1 MCDIQKLV
9 NLLRENV
16 DAISSGHSLLVLTVP
31 VLQKLNESFVLINE
45 QAPNSKDA
53 AVQVP
58 ADAIVEQRLLDD
70 LAFLLRLVRR
80 TPGLRLVSSG
90 ACHPGEEPRSAAVSV
105 EHFHSLR
112 HLVLH
117 KVRLC
122 DVRGL
127 STLAP
132 RLTSLC
138 CDSDPQQLLAG
149 AGSWPQLRTATF
161 CRAGVS
167 AVPAQLAAAALV
179 LAVLDLG
186 HNRLSDTAGADFSA
200 FRSLSRLGLA
210 YNAFEA
216 VPSELPPSLTALG
229 LACNYVDTI
238 DGVSRLESLVE
249 LDLSGNCLAAH
260 SCLAPLSW
268 LPALRRL
275 DLRGNPLAF
284 HPRHRVLAAAELHSA
299 ALTCEFVL
307 DGQHLSQSER
317 AVGLSGKREG
327 RSGGRTSSASAERE
341 PPPPVPAGRLP
352 PPPEDSL
359 STASSTASDK
369 TLVADGTTP
378 GRRQSTAGGDGSRT
392 APMRKSR
399 HVRKAVIS
407 DLEAADPTDDGSLTG
422 SVTSIRSS
430 PPDSNAE
437 HLETKRRVESLRQM
451 FGHDN
456 WLHSQGGTFLQD
468 VLGLPPT
475 ATTASALLGGTAP
488 EPEPEPAAAPAG
500 PAVVDSAVA
509 EVDSVEV
516 VKEGNSNT
524 FDDSCE
530 HTLSSEE
537 ENGQREEEEIIPPAD
552 DEEEADESEQQLY
565 SVRRLLSAVGKQQ
578 QMQQQE
584 LFLAVTDRQLKERDT
599 ATGRLL
605 CRWQLEALQSCELLS
620 VEPARIRVT
629 FDTIKPDRRERTYFV
644 EDAKDAQ
651 HLLQT
656 LRAILDE
663 RPLQANN
670 LSVFRCMKCSS
681 QFSEEVE
688 SPLVPDPR
696 LDGTLR
702 CPNCGS
708 AVVVQAEED
717 PQPDP
722 QPLPRPTGAAPPSRR
737 RADTRAA
744 VSAAAP
750 APEDP
755 PLAYSPSQS
764 SIGSAA
770 SLDALGEPSAS
781 AAPSGSGS
789 GGPRRCESDIEIISN
804 PSQSSIEVL
813 DGSGARTPGRKRS
826 SEERQVAPH
835 GFPVVAGPQVAAPPL
850 LPTLPPPMTE
860 SSSSDSLT
868 DSVCTAYE
876 GRAPASAPA
885 PAAAAAAAAAL
896 TASLQATGPGP
907 QVAEPAASPPALS
920 SAGAPRRAAPRP
932 DATPRPGVPLSDVPQ
947 YSYVDFGWADHR
959 IKLHLYVSVF
969 QHRDEELTTLVK
981 GHVLCKNLTQPKPAL
996 VVLSTHKVY
1005 LLYITRQESDEP
1017 RRWLVPADAWP
1028 LRQLREVRVL
1038 PWGQGVSLLL
1048 SPTGSTPAAAA
1059 LLLLLYDADHT
1070 SALFAHL
1077 AGLSLGDGCRV
1088 EGEPLEQHTDA
1099 VRRLAATPD
1108 RPDDNVRVAAFFV
1121 AASVVTDSGTVSL
1134 GSGMLAIGESALS
1147 LSTDS
1152 LLWLLPSSGKL
1163 PELWAAQS
1171 ISNLVEV
1178 EVDGETVTPV
1188 FLDESSGTA
1197 RETRWVLRMG
1207 SAAVV
1212 SALLDALRPP
1222 WEQLFSLPLQVSL
1235 SGQSR

>member
-16 DAISSGHSLLVLTVP
+16 DAISSGRSLLVLTVP
-31 VLQKLNESFVLINE
+31 VLQKMNESFVLINE
-45 QAPNSKDA
+45 QAPNPKDA

-70 LAFLLRLVRR
+70 LTFLLRLVRR

-90 ACHPGEEPRSAAVSV
+90 ACHPGEEPRSPAVSV

-138 CDSDPQQLLAG
+138 CDGDPQQLLAA
-149 AGSWPQLRTATF
+149 AGTWPELRTATF

-167 AVPAQLAAAALV
+167 AVPVPLAAAAPE

-216 VPSELPPSLTALG
+216 VPSGLPPGLTALG

-238 DGVSRLESLVE
+238 DGVSRLASLVE

-260 SCLAPLSW
+260 GCLAPLSG

-275 DLRGNPLAF
+275 DLRANPLAF
-284 HPRHRVLAAAELHSA
+284 HPRHRVLAAAVLHSA

-317 AVGLSGKREG
+317 AVGLSGRREG
-327 RSGGRTSSASAERE
+327 RCGGRTSSESAERE
-341 PPPPVPAGRLP
+341 PPSPVPAERLP

-359 STASSTASDK
+359 STGSSTASDK

-378 GRRQSTAGGDGSRT
+378 GRRQSTAGGGDGSRT
-392 APMRKSR
+392 APVRKSR

-407 DLEAADPTDDGSLTG
+407 DLEAADPTDDGSLIG

-430 PPDSNAE
+430 PPDLNAE

-475 ATTASALLGGTAP
+475 AATASALLGGTAP
-488 EPEPEPAAAPAG
+488 DSEPAAAPASPG
-500 PAVVDSAVA
+500 VVDSAVA

-516 VKEGNSNT
+516 LKEGNSDT
-524 FDDSCE
+524 LGDSCE
-530 HTLSSEE
+530 HTLPSEE
-537 ENGQREEEEIIPPAD
+537 GNGQREEEEIIPPAD

-565 SVRRLLSAVGKQQ
+565 AVRRLLSAVGKQQ
-578 QMQQQE
+578 QQTQQQE

-605 CRWQLEALQSCELLS
+605 CRWQSEALQSCELLS
-620 VEPARIRVT
+620 AEPARIRVT
-629 FDTIKPDRRERTYFV
+629 FDTVKPDRRERTYFV

-708 AVVVQAEED
+708 AVVVQAEEELQ
-717 PQPDP
+717 PQPQP
-722 QPLPRPTGAAPPSRR
+722 EQQPLLRPTGGAVAEPPSRR
-737 RADTRAA
+737 RADIRTAVAA
-744 VSAAAP
+744 TAP

-755 PLAYSPSQS
+755 PVADSPSQS

-781 AAPSGSGS
+781 ATPSGTGS

-826 SEERQVAPH
+826 SEERQVAAH
-835 GFPVVAGPQVAAPPL
+835 GFPAVTGPQVAAPPL

-885 PAAAAAAAAAL
+885 PAAAL
-896 TASLQATGPGP
+896 TAPLQTGPGP
-907 QVAEPAASPPALS
+907 QVAEPAASPP
-920 SAGAPRRAAPRP
+920 GAPRRAAPRP

-969 QHRDEELTTLVK
+969 QQRDEELTTLVK

-1028 LRQLREVRVL
+1028 LRQLREVRAL

-1059 LLLLLYDADHT
+1059 TALLLLLYDAEHT
-1070 SALFAHL
+1070 SALLTHL
-1077 AGLSLGDGCRV
+1077 AGPSLGDGCCV
-1088 EGEPLEQHTDA
+1088 EREPLQQHTDA

-1108 RPDDNVRVAAFFV
+1108 RPDDDVRVAGFFV
-1121 AASVVTDSGTVSL
+1121 AASVITDSGTVSM
-1134 GSGMLAIGESALS
+1134 GSGTLVIGESVLS

-1152 LLWLLPSSGKL
+1152 LLWLLPSSGKP

-1197 RETRWVLRMG
+1197 REIRWVLRMG

-1212 SALLDALRPP
+1212 SALLDAVRPP

>member
-1 MCDIQKLV
+1 MCTD
-9 NLLRENV
+9 
-16 DAISSGHSLLVLTVP
+16 
-31 VLQKLNESFVLINE
+31 
-45 QAPNSKDA
+45 
-53 AVQVP
+53 
-58 ADAIVEQRLLDD
+58 RLFPT
-70 LAFLLRLVRR
+70 AGVLRL
-80 TPGLRLVSSG
+80 
-90 ACHPGEEPRSAAVSV
+90 A
-105 EHFHSLR
+105 
-112 HLVLH
+112 
-117 KVRLC
+117 
-122 DVRGL
+122 
-127 STLAP
+127 
-132 RLTSLC
+132 
-138 CDSDPQQLLAG
+138 
-149 AGSWPQLRTATF
+149 
-161 CRAGVS
+161 
-167 AVPAQLAAAALV
+167 
-179 LAVLDLG
+179 
-186 HNRLSDTAGADFSA
+186 
-200 FRSLSRLGLA
+200 
-210 YNAFEA
+210 
-216 VPSELPPSLTALG
+216 
-229 LACNYVDTI
+229 
-238 DGVSRLESLVE
+238 SLVE

-260 SCLAPLSW
+260 GCLAPLSG

-307 DGQHLSQSER
+307 DGQRLSQSER
-317 AVGLSGKREG
+317 AAGLSGRREAP
-327 RSGGRTSSASAERE
+327 RGGQTSSASAERE
-341 PPPPVPAGRLP
+341 PPSPVPAERLP

-359 STASSTASDK
+359 STGSSTASDK
-369 TLVADGTTP
+369 TLVADGATP
-378 GRRQSTAGGDGSRT
+378 GRRQSTAGGGDGSKT
-392 APMRKSR
+392 APVRKSR

-475 ATTASALLGGTAP
+475 AATASALLGGTP
-488 EPEPEPAAAPAG
+488 PAATPAS

-516 VKEGNSNT
+516 LKEGNSDT

-537 ENGQREEEEIIPPAD
+537 GNGQREEEEIIPPAD

-565 SVRRLLSAVGKQQ
+565 AVRRLLSVVGKQHQ
-578 QMQQQE
+578 QQQIQQQE
-584 LFLAVTDRQLKERDT
+584 LFLAVTERQLKERDT

-605 CRWQLEALQSCELLS
+605 CRWQAEALQSCELLS
-620 VEPARIRVT
+620 AEPARIRVT
-629 FDTIKPDRRERTYFV
+629 FDTVKPDRRERTYFV

-656 LRAILDE
+656 LRAILDK

-708 AVVVQAEED
+708 AVVVQAEEE

-722 QPLPRPTGAAPPSRR
+722 QPQPLPLPRPTGAAVAAPPSRKQ
-737 RADTRAA
+737 ADVRAA
-744 VSAAAP
+744 IAATAP

-755 PLAYSPSQS
+755 PLADSPSQS
-764 SIGSAA
+764 SIGEAA
-770 SLDALGEPSAS
+770 VAAHCRRKVSCHKWGTFVRPLD
-781 AAPSGSGS
+781 
-789 GGPRRCESDIEIISN
+789 RTESDIEIISN

-826 SEERQVAPH
+826 SEERQVAAH
-835 GFPVVAGPQVAAPPL
+835 GFPAVAGPQVAAPPL

-860 SSSSDSLT
+860 SSSSETRQSSADSLT

-876 GRAPASAPA
+876 GRTPASAPA
-885 PAAAAAAAAAL
+885 PAAAL
-896 TASLQATGPGP
+896 TASLQTGPGP
-907 QVAEPAASPPALS
+907 QSEVVKDSNRMDRVLKGVLKGLS
-920 SAGAPRRAAPRP
+920 
-932 DATPRPGVPLSDVPQ
+932 TKIVK
-947 YSYVDFGWADHR
+947 YSYVDFSRADHR

-969 QHRDEELTTLVK
+969 QQRDEELTTIVK

-1028 LRQLREVRVL
+1028 LRQLREVRAL

-1059 LLLLLYDADHT
+1059 AAAAAALLLLLYDADHT
-1070 SALFAHL
+1070 SALLAHL
-1077 AGLSLGDGCRV
+1077 AGLSLGDGCCV
-1088 EGEPLEQHTDA
+1088 EREPLQQHTDA

-1108 RPDDNVRVAAFFV
+1108 RPDDDVRVAAFFV
-1121 AASVVTDSGTVSL
+1121 AASVITDSGTVSL
-1134 GSGMLAIGESALS
+1134 GSGTLAIGESALS

-1152 LLWLLPSSGKL
+1152 LLWLLPSSGKP

-1197 RETRWVLRMG
+1197 REIRWVLRMG

-1212 SALLDALRPP
+1212 SALLDAVRPP

>member
-1 MCDIQKLV
+1 MIGHV
-9 NLLRENV
+9 WLLPSPSPVTDTNGNCH
-16 DAISSGHSLLVLTVP
+16 ISAEHAGPRGV
-31 VLQKLNESFVLINE
+31 
-45 QAPNSKDA
+45 
-53 AVQVP
+53 
-58 ADAIVEQRLLDD
+58 
-70 LAFLLRLVRR
+70 LRL
-80 TPGLRLVSSG
+80 
-90 ACHPGEEPRSAAVSV
+90 A
-105 EHFHSLR
+105 
-112 HLVLH
+112 
-117 KVRLC
+117 
-122 DVRGL
+122 
-127 STLAP
+127 
-132 RLTSLC
+132 
-138 CDSDPQQLLAG
+138 
-149 AGSWPQLRTATF
+149 
-161 CRAGVS
+161 
-167 AVPAQLAAAALV
+167 
-179 LAVLDLG
+179 
-186 HNRLSDTAGADFSA
+186 
-200 FRSLSRLGLA
+200 
-210 YNAFEA
+210 
-216 VPSELPPSLTALG
+216 
-229 LACNYVDTI
+229 
-238 DGVSRLESLVE
+238 SLVE

-260 SCLAPLSW
+260 GCLAPLSG

-307 DGQHLSQSER
+307 DGQRLSQLER
-317 AVGLSGKREG
+317 AAGLSGRREG
-327 RSGGRTSSASAERE
+327 RSGSRPSWASAERE
-341 PPPPVPAGRLP
+341 PPSPVP

-369 TLVADGTTP
+369 TLVADGTMP
-378 GRRQSTAGGDGSRT
+378 GRRQSTAGGGDGSKT
-392 APMRKSR
+392 APVRKSR

-430 PPDSNAE
+430 PPDLNAE

-475 ATTASALLGGTAP
+475 AATASALLGGTAP
-488 EPEPEPAAAPAG
+488 GPDSEPAAAPAS

-509 EVDSVEV
+509 KVDSVEV
-516 VKEGNSNT
+516 LKKGNSDT
-524 FDDSCE
+524 LDDSCE

-537 ENGQREEEEIIPPAD
+537 GSGQREEEEIIPLAD

-565 SVRRLLSAVGKQQ
+565 AVRRLLSAVGKQQ
-578 QMQQQE
+578 QQTQQQE

-605 CRWQLEALQSCELLS
+605 CRWQSEALQSCELLS
-620 VEPARIRVT
+620 AEPARIRVT
-629 FDTIKPDRRERTYFV
+629 FDTVKPDRRERTYFV

-708 AVVVQAEED
+708 AVVVQAEEE
-717 PQPDP
+717 PQPQP
-722 QPLPRPTGAAPPSRR
+722 EQQPLPRPTGAAVAEPPSRR
-737 RADTRAA
+737 RADVRTAVAA
-744 VSAAAP
+744 TAP

-755 PLAYSPSQS
+755 PLADSPSQS

-781 AAPSGSGS
+781 ATPSGTGS

-826 SEERQVAPH
+826 SEERQVAAH
-835 GFPVVAGPQVAAPPL
+835 GFPAVACPQVAAPPL

-885 PAAAAAAAAAL
+885 PAPAAAL
-896 TASLQATGPGP
+896 TAPLQTGPGP
-907 QVAEPAASPPALS
+907 QVAEPAASPPERVPSSDLTALP

-932 DATPRPGVPLSDVPQ
+932 DATPRPGVPLPDVPQ

-969 QHRDEELTTLVK
+969 QQRDEELTTLVK

-1017 RRWLVPADAWP
+1017 RRWLVPADSWP
-1028 LRQLREVRVL
+1028 LRQLREVRAL

-1070 SALFAHL
+1070 SALLAHL

-1088 EGEPLEQHTDA
+1088 EGEPLQQHTDA
-1099 VRRLAATPD
+1099 VRCLAATPD
-1108 RPDDNVRVAAFFV
+1108 RPDDDVRMAAFFV
-1121 AASVVTDSGTVSL
+1121 AASVITDSGTVSL
-1134 GSGMLAIGESALS
+1134 GSGTLAIGESTLS

-1152 LLWLLPSSGKL
+1152 LLWLLPSSGKP

-1197 RETRWVLRMG
+1197 REIRWVLRMG

-1212 SALLDALRPP
+1212 SALLDAVRPP

>member
-70 LAFLLRLVRR
+70 LTFLLRLVRR

-90 ACHPGEEPRSAAVSV
+90 ACHPGEEPRSPAVSV

-138 CDSDPQQLLAG
+138 CDGDPQQLLAA
-149 AGSWPQLRTATF
+149 AGTWPELRTATF

-167 AVPAQLAAAALV
+167 AVPVPLAAAAPE

-186 HNRLSDTAGADFSA
+186 HNRLCDTVGADFSA

-216 VPSELPPSLTALG
+216 VPSGLPPGVTALG

-238 DGVSRLESLVE
+238 DGVSRLASLVE

-260 SCLAPLSW
+260 GCLAPLSR
-268 LPALRRL
+268 LPTLRRL

-307 DGQHLSQSER
+307 DGQRLSQSER
-317 AVGLSGKREG
+317 AAGLSGRREG

-341 PPPPVPAGRLP
+341 PPSPVPTERPPPP

-378 GRRQSTAGGDGSRT
+378 GRRQSTAGGGDGSKT
-392 APMRKSR
+392 APVRKSR

-430 PPDSNAE
+430 PPDLNAE

-475 ATTASALLGGTAP
+475 AATASALLGGTAP
-488 EPEPEPAAAPAG
+488 GPELEPVAAPVS

-516 VKEGNSNT
+516 LKEGNSDT
-524 FDDSCE
+524 LDDSCV

-537 ENGQREEEEIIPPAD
+537 GNGQREEEEIIPPAD

-565 SVRRLLSAVGKQQ
+565 AVRRLLSVGKKQQ
-578 QMQQQE
+578 QTQQQE

-605 CRWQLEALQSCELLS
+605 CRWQTEALQSCELLS
-620 VEPARIRVT
+620 AEPARIRVT
-629 FDTIKPDRRERTYFV
+629 FDTVKPDRRERTYFV

-681 QFSEEVE
+681 QFSDEVE

-708 AVVVQAEED
+708 AVVVQAEEE

-722 QPLPRPTGAAPPSRR
+722 QPQPRPTGAAPPSRR
-737 RADTRAA
+737 RADVRAA
-744 VSAAAP
+744 VP

-755 PLAYSPSQS
+755 PLADSPSQS

-781 AAPSGSGS
+781 ATPSGPGS

-826 SEERQVAPH
+826 SEERQVAAH
-835 GFPVVAGPQVAAPPL
+835 GLPAVAGPQVAAPPL

-885 PAAAAAAAAAL
+885 PAAAAAL
-896 TASLQATGPGP
+896 TASLQTGPGP
-907 QVAEPAASPPALS
+907 HVAEPAASPP
-920 SAGAPRRAAPRP
+920 GAQRRAAPRP
-932 DATPRPGVPLSDVPQ
+932 DATSRPGVPLSDKPQ

-969 QHRDEELTTLVK
+969 QQRDEELTTLVK

-1028 LRQLREVRVL
+1028 LRQLREVRAL

-1059 LLLLLYDADHT
+1059 ALLLLLYDADHT
-1070 SALFAHL
+1070 SALLAHL
-1077 AGLSLGDGCRV
+1077 AGLSLGDGCCV
-1088 EGEPLEQHTDA
+1088 EGEPLQQHTDA

-1108 RPDDNVRVAAFFV
+1108 RPDDDVRVAAFFV
-1121 AASVVTDSGTVSL
+1121 AASVITDSGTVSL
-1134 GSGMLAIGESALS
+1134 GSGTLAIGESALS

-1152 LLWLLPSSGKL
+1152 LLWLLPSSGKP

-1197 RETRWVLRMG
+1197 REIRWVLRMG

-1212 SALLDALRPP
+1212 SALLDAVRPP